1 MKSWFGELH
10 EYSSSENDESN
21 KLDVQ
26 KSNLVA
32 LMNSQLSIDLIHT
45 ILYSITEHTSGIEK
59 KIAW

>member
-45 ILYSITEHTSGIEK
+45 ILSSITEHTSGIEK